1 MNVLNHKKYPR
12 YLYLKKILIF
22 NLWQGPIVVDLDLF
36 VSGSVFRDGTKY
48 PPKSMCGLG
57 DVSHHP
63 YTNQARRVSTFY
75 LLVLALA
82 LGSKV
87 NIPYDYDSP
96 VAALSAELVQAL

>member
-1 MNVLNHKKYPR
+1 M
-12 YLYLKKILIF
+12 
-22 NLWQGPIVVDLDLF
+22 VDLHLF
-36 VSGSVFRDGTKY
+36 VSGSVFRDGTNY
-48 PPKSMCGLG
+48 PPKSMCGLC
-57 DVSHHP
+57 DVSHHA

-75 LLVLALA
+75 LLVPVLT